1 MVSDTYT
8 KMFKALSP
16 KNITEY
22 AKAGEGTVK
31 DGIKIYVLAWF
42 VTLILG
48 IIGFFLAV
56 GTAGAEMQALSGMIG
71 LDLVG
76 FLGVVVLIFAS
87 ILGLIWGVVINYI
100 TQYAGAF
107 TATSVFKGKGKFE
120 QQFYIAMLFTG
131 AIMIIGSVL
140 GIISAIIPAFGI
152 ISGAIMLILG
162 LWTIY
167 LLYHTI
173 KEVHK
178 IELVG
183 ALVSMIVVF
192 IVGLAFVV
200 IVGLVLAMLGIAAL
214 GAGALGGAAATGG
227 LENLGM

>member
-1 MVSDTYT
+1 
-8 KMFKALSP
+8 MFKALSP
-16 KNITEY
+16 KNITEF
-22 AKAGEGTVK
+22 AKAGKGTVK
-31 DGIKIYVLAWF
+31 DGIKVYVLAWF

-56 GTAGAEMQALSGMIG
+56 GTAGADMQALSGMIG
-71 LDLVG
+71 LEIVG
-76 FLGVVVLIFAS
+76 FLGVVVLILAS
-87 ILGLIWGVVINYI
+87 IIGLIWGIVMNYI

-120 QQFYIAMLFTG
+120 QQFYLAMLFTG
-131 AIMIIGSVL
+131 AIMIIGSVFGIVDALVPAVGIVSGFIMLAL
-140 GIISAIIPAFGI
+140 GI
-152 ISGAIMLILG
+152 
-162 LWTIY
+162 WTIY

-173 KEVHK
+173 REVHN

-183 ALVSMIVVF
+183 ALISTIVVF
-192 IVGLAFVV
+192 VVGIAFLVV
-200 IVGLVLAMLGIAAL
+200 LGIVLAMLGIAAL

>member
-8 KMFKALSP
+8 KMFKALHP
-16 KNITEY
+16 KNITEF
-22 AKAGEGTVK
+22 AKKGDGTVK
-31 DGIKIYVLAWF
+31 DGIKVYVLAWF

-56 GTAGAEMQALSGMIG
+56 GTAGADMQALSSMIG
-71 LDLVG
+71 IELVG
-76 FLGVVVLIFAS
+76 FLGVVVLILTS
-87 ILGLIWGVVINYI
+87 IIALIWGIVISYI

-107 TATSVFKGKGKFE
+107 SAINFFKGTGKFG

-131 AIMIIGSVL
+131 AIMIIGSVF
-140 GIISAIIPAFGI
+140 GIVDALVPAFGVV
-152 ISGAIMLILG
+152 SGVIMLVLG

-183 ALVSMIVVF
+183 ALVSTIIVF
-192 IVGLAFVV
+192 IVSFAVAFIILFVLAL
-200 IVGLVLAMLGIAAL
+200 VGLTAL